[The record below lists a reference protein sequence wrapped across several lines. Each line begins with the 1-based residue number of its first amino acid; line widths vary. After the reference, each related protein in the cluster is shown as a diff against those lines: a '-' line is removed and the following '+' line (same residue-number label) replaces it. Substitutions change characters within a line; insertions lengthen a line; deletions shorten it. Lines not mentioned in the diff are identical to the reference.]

1 MCAYVCIC
9 TQMITKKIQKTE
21 LNSISNTIIE
31 VLDTAFLKALTDP
44 TRILIIKKLISF
56 GVCDVTT
63 IAKNLSQDRS
73 VVSRHLLNLEK
84 AGITISKKIGRQVFH
99 DINGPYV
106 VDRLELILS
115 ALSPMRQLCIPFT
128 ENFED

>member
-1 MCAYVCIC
+1 
-9 TQMITKKIQKTE
+9 MITKKIQNTE

-106 VDRLELILS
+106 VERLELILS

-128 ENFED
+128 ENCKD

>member
-1 MCAYVCIC
+1 MCIY

-44 TRILIIKKLISF
+44 TRILIIKKLVSF

-73 VVSRHLLNLEK
+73 VVSRHLLVLEK

-115 ALSPMRQLCIPFT
+115 ALSPMRQLCVPFT
-128 ENFED
+128 ENYKD

>member
-1 MCAYVCIC
+1 
-9 TQMITKKIQKTE
+9 MITKKIQNTE
-21 LNSISNTIIE
+21 KDSISDTIIE

-44 TRILIIKKLISF
+44 TRILIIRKLVSF

-115 ALSPMRQLCIPFT
+115 SLSPMRQLCIPFT
-128 ENFED
+128 ENYKD

>member
-1 MCAYVCIC
+1 
-9 TQMITKKIQKTE
+9 MITKKIQNTE

-44 TRILIIKKLISF
+44 TRILIIKKLVSF

-128 ENFED
+128 ENHKD

>member
-1 MCAYVCIC
+1 MCIY
-9 TQMITKKIQKTE
+9 TQMITKKIQNTE
-21 LNSISNTIIE
+21 KNSISDTIIE
-31 VLDTAFLKALTDP
+31 VPDTAFLKALTDP
-44 TRILIIKKLISF
+44 TRILIIRKLVSF

-115 ALSPMRQLCIPFT
+115 ALSPMRQLCIPFK
-128 ENFED
+128 ENYKD

>member
-1 MCAYVCIC
+1 
-9 TQMITKKIQKTE
+9 MITKKIQNTE
-21 LNSISNTIIE
+21 KNSISDTIIE

-44 TRILIIKKLISF
+44 TRILIIKKLVSF

-99 DINGPYV
+99 DINGPYG

-128 ENFED
+128 ENYKD

>member
-1 MCAYVCIC
+1 
-9 TQMITKKIQKTE
+9 MITKKIQNTE

-44 TRILIIKKLISF
+44 TRIQIIKKLVSF

-115 ALSPMRQLCIPFT
+115 SLSPMRQLCIPFT
-128 ENFED
+128 ENYKD

>member
-1 MCAYVCIC
+1 
-9 TQMITKKIQKTE
+9 MITKKIQNTE

-44 TRILIIKKLISF
+44 TRILIIKKLVSF

-115 ALSPMRQLCIPFT
+115 ALSQMRQLCIPFT
-128 ENFED
+128 ENYKD

>member
-1 MCAYVCIC
+1 MCIC
-9 TQMITKKIQKTE
+9 VHIYTNDYKKEFQNSEIK
-21 LNSISNTIIE
+21 SISNTIIE

-44 TRILIIKKLISF
+44 TRVLIIKKLVSF

-115 ALSPMRQLCIPFT
+115 ALSPMRQLCVPFT
-128 ENFED
+128 ENYKD

>member
-1 MCAYVCIC
+1 
-9 TQMITKKIQKTE
+9 MITKKIQNTE
-21 LNSISNTIIE
+21 KNSISDTIIE

-44 TRILIIKKLISF
+44 TRILIIRKLVSF

-115 ALSPMRQLCIPFT
+115 SLSPMRQLCIPFT
-128 ENFED
+128 ENYKD

>member
-1 MCAYVCIC
+1 
-9 TQMITKKIQKTE
+9 MITKKIQNTE
-21 LNSISNTIIE
+21 LNTISNTIIE

-44 TRILIIKKLISF
+44 TRILIIKKLVSF

-115 ALSPMRQLCIPFT
+115 VLSPMRQLCIPFT
-128 ENFED
+128 ENYKD

>member
-1 MCAYVCIC
+1 
-9 TQMITKKIQKTE
+9 MITKKISKTE
-21 LNSISNTIIE
+21 IKSISNTIIE

-44 TRILIIKKLISF
+44 TRVLIIKKLVSF

-106 VDRLELILS
+106 VDKLELILS
-115 ALSPMRQLCIPFT
+115 ALSPMETALRSIYRKL
-128 ENFED
+128 

>member
-1 MCAYVCIC
+1 
-9 TQMITKKIQKTE
+9 MITKKIQNTE

-44 TRILIIKKLISF
+44 TRILIIKKLVSF

-63 IAKNLSQDRS
+63 ISKNLSQDRS

-115 ALSPMRQLCIPFT
+115 ALSPMRQLCTPFT
-128 ENFED
+128 ESHKD

>member
-1 MCAYVCIC
+1 
-9 TQMITKKIQKTE
+9 MITKKIQNTE

-44 TRILIIKKLISF
+44 TRILIIKKLVSF

-128 ENFED
+128 EIYKD

>member
-1 MCAYVCIC
+1 
-9 TQMITKKIQKTE
+9 MITKKIQNTE
-21 LNSISNTIIE
+21 KNSISDTIIE

-44 TRILIIKKLISF
+44 TRILIIRKLVSF
-56 GVCDVTT
+56 DVCDVTT

-115 ALSPMRQLCIPFT
+115 SLSPMRQLCIPFT
-128 ENFED
+128 ENYKD

>member
-1 MCAYVCIC
+1 
-9 TQMITKKIQKTE
+9 MITKKIQNTE
-21 LNSISNTIIE
+21 KNSISDTIIE

-44 TRILIIKKLISF
+44 TRILIIRKLVSF

-73 VVSRHLLNLEK
+73 VISRHLLNLEK

-128 ENFED
+128 ENYKD